1 MLEDR
6 SAPSSC
12 AGCCGCAGPSCKLRS
27 LPTPGGWRVE
37 ARLWI
42 IEAEG
47 ALPAD
52 DVQVKRIP
60 AVRVAELT
68 VTAERLEPAF
78 ITPSSSW
85 SALDDFLRTDPRD
98 VGCAQA
104 MKMLHIYAELTAAGA
119 PAEQRYPG
127 IAAHLR
133 ACGPCGEDL
142 RGCWP
147 PCATRRT
154 DRSSGA
160 GGAYVARSQ
169 SFSFSAPS

>member
-12 AGCCGCAGPSCKLRS
+12 AACCGCAGSSCKLRS

-47 ALPAD
+47 TLPAD

-68 VTAERLEPAF
+68 ATAERLEPAF
-78 ITPSSSW
+78 ITPVIPQ
-85 SALDDFLRTDPRD
+85 L
-98 VGCAQA
+98 C
-104 MKMLHIYAELTAAGA
+104 
-119 PAEQRYPG
+119 
-127 IAAHLR
+127 
-133 ACGPCGEDL
+133 
-142 RGCWP
+142 
-147 PCATRRT
+147 
-154 DRSSGA
+154 
-160 GGAYVARSQ
+160 
-169 SFSFSAPS
+169 